1 MHSFAATQSPAPDS
15 PPDLTDSKS
24 SKSSSLRSPSLSDLN
39 GPQDNSHFEE
49 ITLDDVKSLPR
60 YDNPS
65 AAGDKRDSAKAFA
78 MRSPMGLP
86 GSQPRANGAV
96 GTGAIRDLTNA
107 SKPKFPALQAQVN
120 GATKTPSSTLSLPSR
135 KAPRRSITTP
145 TGPSLLSPGR
155 PPRTPSP
162 GASSSRSTRSPRHRY
177 TAPPVS
183 PTSRSRSDLDFKP
196 GAMPTVRRQSW
207 QPGRKTVEELEAE
220 YHDSDEDL
228 PDDAVMWNVPMSPRP
243 PHQRMSRSPSMS
255 SVAES
260 TISEKQ
266 HASAPSVLGEGSRTR
281 SPSRS
286 TTGSYAG
293 STHSSIPEDGELNIC
308 RTKSWTDAIS
318 DMSKEARELTE
329 ALEEFAGES
338 EKQQEARIQ
347 SGAASARPS
356 VEKNTTRPSAIQL
369 PPVQKGNIMID
380 PLPISKEKE
389 KVLSRTRPSWLPPK
403 SQKEERKHLKEYQKM
418 MAHAQEAEK
427 RMAAKQQELNQQR
440 DTQQNSLFQIWEQY
454 VIPNWDS
461 VIAEPRTRELWWRG
475 ITPRSRCEVWKRAI
489 GNDLGL
495 SETGFN
501 AALERAKK
509 LDAKLAKLGSNQSSA
524 REAVWFEGI
533 RRDANEA
540 FPELKIFQDGGPLH
554 QTLIDVLM
562 AYSMYRSDVGYVH
575 GTHLTAALLILNLS
589 PSDAFIALANILNRP
604 LPMAFLVHDT
614 NAMRRAHD
622 LVLRTLAYK
631 LPRLHTH
638 LTKTL
643 ALAPE
648 EFLDP
653 IFRTLFCCRGAGLDI
668 ASRIWDVYVFEGD
681 KALVRAA
688 VGVLDALESRLYGEK
703 QEVLELLG
711 WRAPDCWDVADEDAF
726 MRGVRNAGKVD
737 ANGVENSPSPMGRAR

>member
-1 MHSFAATQSPAPDS
+1 MPATSCSTDAPLYLYPPRFAGDDSDSSWPSLASILASSTPDSSQHHDFLYPLKPSDGHTRLQSSHPLSFLPFHFSAATGSAANHHGRPRLRSLLKPMPATTASRLPPTMHSFAATQSPAPDS

-418 MAHAQEAEK
+418 MAHAQEA
-427 RMAAKQQELNQQR
+427 
-440 DTQQNSLFQIWEQY
+440 
-454 VIPNWDS
+454 
-461 VIAEPRTRELWWRG
+461 
-475 ITPRSRCEVWKRAI
+475 
-489 GNDLGL
+489 
-495 SETGFN
+495 
-501 AALERAKK
+501 
-509 LDAKLAKLGSNQSSA
+509 
-524 REAVWFEGI
+524 
-533 RRDANEA
+533 
-540 FPELKIFQDGGPLH
+540 
-554 QTLIDVLM
+554 
-562 AYSMYRSDVGYVH
+562 
-575 GTHLTAALLILNLS
+575 
-589 PSDAFIALANILNRP
+589 
-604 LPMAFLVHDT
+604 
-614 NAMRRAHD
+614 
-622 LVLRTLAYK
+622 
-631 LPRLHTH
+631 
-638 LTKTL
+638 
-643 ALAPE
+643 
-648 EFLDP
+648 
-653 IFRTLFCCRGAGLDI
+653 
-668 ASRIWDVYVFEGD
+668 
-681 KALVRAA
+681 
-688 VGVLDALESRLYGEK
+688 GE
-703 QEVLELLG
+703 
-711 WRAPDCWDVADEDAF
+711 
-726 MRGVRNAGKVD
+726 
-737 ANGVENSPSPMGRAR
+737 

>member
-1 MHSFAATQSPAPDS
+1 MHFPAPAPAPDS

-24 SKSSSLRSPSLSDLN
+24 SKSSSLRSPSLSDLT

-65 AAGDKRDSAKAFA
+65 ATGDKRDSAKAFA
-78 MRSPMGLP
+78 IRSPMALP
-86 GSQPRANGAV
+86 GTQPRANGAV
-96 GTGAIRDLTNA
+96 GTGAIRDLTNGA
-107 SKPKFPALQAQVN
+107 KPKYPGLQAQIN
-120 GATKTPSSTLSLPSR
+120 GATKNSSSNLSLPSR
-135 KAPRRSITTP
+135 KAPRRSVTASAA
-145 TGPSLLSPGR
+145 PSLLSPGR

-162 GASSSRSTRSPRHRY
+162 GGSSSRSTRSPRHRY
-177 TAPPVS
+177 TAPPAS
-183 PTSRSRSDLDFKP
+183 PTGRSRSELDFRP
-196 GAMPTVRRQSW
+196 GSMPTVRRQSW

-260 TISEKQ
+260 TISERH
-266 HASAPSVLGEGSRTR
+266 HASAPAVLGEASRTR

-286 TTGSYAG
+286 TTGSYAA
-293 STHSSIPEDGELNIC
+293 STHSSIPEDGELNIS
-308 RTKSWTDAIS
+308 RTKSWTDALG

-338 EKQQEARIQ
+338 ERQREARIQ

-356 VEKNTTRPSAIQL
+356 VEKNATRPAMVQL

-380 PLPISKEKE
+380 PLPVSKEKE

-403 SQKEERKHLKEYQKM
+403 SQKEERKHLKEYQRM
-418 MAHAQEAEK
+418 MVHAQEAEK
-427 RMAAKQQELNQQR
+427 RMVAKQQELNAQR
-440 DTQQNSLFQIWEQY
+440 DDQQNSLFRIWEQH
-454 VIPNWDS
+454 VIPNWDA
-461 VIAEPRTRELWWRG
+461 VIMSPRTREIWWHG

-495 SETGFN
+495 SETSFN
-501 AALERAKK
+501 AALRRAKA
-509 LDAKLAKLGSNQSSA
+509 LDAKLSKLGPNQSSA
-524 REAVWFEGI
+524 REAVWFESI

-540 FPELKIFQDGGPLH
+540 FPELKIFQTGGPLH

-575 GTHLTAALLILNLS
+575 GTHLTAALLILNMS

-653 IFRTLFCCRGAGLDI
+653 LFRTLFCCRGAGLDI

-688 VGVLDALESRLYGEK
+688 VGTLDALEGRLYGEK

-711 WRAPDCWDVADEDAF
+711 WRMPDNWAIADEDAF

-737 ANGVENSPSPMGRAR
+737 AQGVENSPSPMGRVEK